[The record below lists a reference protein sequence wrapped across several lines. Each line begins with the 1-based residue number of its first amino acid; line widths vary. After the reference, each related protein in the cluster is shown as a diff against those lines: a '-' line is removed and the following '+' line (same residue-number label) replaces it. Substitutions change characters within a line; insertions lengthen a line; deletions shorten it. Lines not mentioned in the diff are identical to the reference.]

1 MWVFQEFALGKSDP
15 ILGIGTHW
23 IPWTVFI
30 SAWELLYTRFTGKT
44 DFHTSTTLLLSLLRT
59 TFHETTK
66 NATDAL
72 FWQFV
77 IRTRQCRTTD
87 PRDQVF
93 ALRALLP
100 KEDQNNILPD
110 YEESKEGVYT
120 KFMSYLFL
128 KGHGTKVMS
137 YYRFTP
143 DNWSG
148 MPSWVPDFSD
158 QPLITSDHTDPRDL
172 VPRGAHRFV
181 QNGEIL
187 EDGKIL
193 RVRGFYVSTI
203 DSIYV
208 GPSKYNRMDCLPE
221 IQDFACVATSKAETS
236 SSVLARFQNK
246 EPLWRT
252 LVADNGSRGEP
263 APESYGPVFESLVAS
278 SSISSRGDDSNETP
292 FTPLT
297 FSFQD
302 HFLKRE
308 PYPIFS
314 TSNGFLGLAM
324 PYIQKGDHVVLI
336 FGCSTPWALRQDD
349 GFYRL
354 VGQLY
359 VAGITGV
366 NVVDEVYA
374 AAELEATSFH
384 IH

>member
-15 ILGIGTHW
+15 VLGIGTHW

-30 SAWELLYTRFTGKT
+30 RAWELLYKRFTGKT

-77 IRTRQCRTTD
+77 IRTRQCRATD

-93 ALRALLP
+93 ALRTLLP
-100 KEDQNNILPD
+100 QEDQSNIIPD
-110 YEESKEGVYT
+110 YEETKEHVYT
-120 KFMSYLFL
+120 NFMSYMFQ

-143 DNWSG
+143 DNWNG

-158 QPLITSDHTDPRDL
+158 QPLITTDHTDPRDL

-181 QNGEIL
+181 ENGEIL
-187 EDGKIL
+187 EDGQTL
-193 RVRGFYVSTI
+193 RIRGLLVGEI
-203 DSIYV
+203 DSIFIT
-208 GPSKYNRMDCLPE
+208 PSKHNRMDCLPA
-221 IQDFACVATSKAETS
+221 IQDFARVTATKAENS
-236 SSVLARFQNK
+236 QSVLARFRNK

-263 APESYGPVFESLVAS
+263 APESYGAVFENLLAHGSKS
-278 SSISSRGDDSNETP
+278 FHGDDSEETP
-292 FTPLT
+292 VTPLT

-314 TSNGFLGLAM
+314 TRSGFLGLGM
-324 PYIQKGDHVVLI
+324 PNIQKGDHVVLI
-336 FGCSTPWALRQDD
+336 FGCSTPWALRLDN

-374 AAELEATSFH
+374 AAELEATTFD
-384 IH
+384 IR